1 MRIDIAEILINYKN
15 TVASKFL
22 PVRSDQIKTRVF
34 ELDKYYL
41 STKIDGHL
49 CFVLKNGN
57 INLRIP
63 IFII

>member
-41 STKIDGHL
+41 STK
-49 CFVLKNGN
+49 
-57 INLRIP
+57 
-63 IFII
+63 